1 MGLFN
6 IVNFPIKCP
15 RCGSSISDFQTK
27 DDACDTLYME
37 TVDFRSVRE
46 FHTSCKNCDSWISVK
61 LKESAIGKLTKN
73 DYEIIA
79 TDL

>member
-6 IVNFPIKCP
+6 IVNFPTQCP
-15 RCGSSISDFQTK
+15 RCGVHIDDFQTK
-27 DDACDTLYME
+27 DDTNDSLYME
-37 TVDFRSVRE
+37 IVDFRTVRE
-46 FHTSCKNCDSWISVK
+46 FHTSCNNCDSWISVK
-61 LKESAIGKLTKN
+61 LKESVIKKFTAN